1 MIVIDGG
8 KVKCEQDVG
17 SEVIEMQ
24 DDCLVYRDESTRLI
38 RVKVLIY
45 LII

>member
-1 MIVIDGG
+1 MTVIDGG
-8 KVKCEQDVG
+8 KATCEQDVG
-17 SEVIEMQ
+17 SEATEMH
-24 DDCLVYRDESTRLI
+24 DDCLAYRDESTRLI